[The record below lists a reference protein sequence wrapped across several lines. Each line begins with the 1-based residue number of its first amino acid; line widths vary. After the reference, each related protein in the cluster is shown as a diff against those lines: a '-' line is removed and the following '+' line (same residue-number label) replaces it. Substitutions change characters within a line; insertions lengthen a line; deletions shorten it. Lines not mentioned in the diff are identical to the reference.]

1 MRAHLFAFA
10 GIFASFTALAGCAA
24 ETTTADLEEETGESE
39 EALVANGNTGF
50 FVVTHRDFRRCV
62 SPLCGG
68 VWVKR
73 VNESRTYCGNG
84 TYGAECY
91 VAATDL
97 VPTGL
102 DQAEREAFLQK
113 FESGTALVRGTMRT
127 MSFNGTRLGK
137 LRAIEAWA
145 GAGEAAVTDA
155 TFYRTADNGIRCIKA
170 PCPSTTAY
178 TLNSRDLHNI
188 LRVDLDGVAADRS
201 ELAAAH
207 AALGTREGILVA
219 GGLALPKC
227 MPNAAD
233 CGPFVNADVLY
244 LRQTHKV
251 STVGQMCGTR
261 GASPCGAGE
270 FCSYPLTADCGRTD
284 RPGTCAIR
292 PEACIAL
299 YQPVCGC
306 DGSPYGNACSAASS
320 GISVASNG
328 ECPTPR

>member
-1 MRAHLFAFA
+1 MRVQLFAFA
-10 GIFASFTALAGCAA
+10 AVFASFTALAGCAA
-24 ETTTADLEEETGESE
+24 DTQAPDLEDESGESE

-50 FVVTHRDFRRCV
+50 FIVTHRDFRRCV

-102 DQAEREAFLQK
+102 DAAERDAFLAK
-113 FESGTALVRGTMRT
+113 FESGTALVRGTMRS

-145 GAGEAAVTDA
+145 GVGAEASVVDS
-155 TFYRTADNGIRCIKA
+155 TFFRTADNGIRCIKA
-170 PCPSTTAY
+170 PCPSLTAY
-178 TLNSRDLHNI
+178 TLNSRDSHNI
-188 LRVDLDGVAADRS
+188 IRVDLDGVAADPS
-201 ELAAAH
+201 ELDAAST
-207 AALGTREGILVA
+207 ALGTREGILVA

-227 MPNAAD
+227 LPNTN
-233 CGPFVNADVLY
+233 CGPFVTAQEFY

-251 STVGQMCGTR
+251 STVGQTCGTR
-261 GASPCGAGE
+261 GAAPCGAGE
-270 FCSYPLTADCGRTD
+270 FCSFPASAQCGATD
-284 RPGTCAIR
+284 RPGTCAVR

-306 DGSPYGNACSAASS
+306 DGRTYGNACSAASS
-320 GISVASNG
+320 GVSVASNG
-328 ECPTPR
+328 ACVAR